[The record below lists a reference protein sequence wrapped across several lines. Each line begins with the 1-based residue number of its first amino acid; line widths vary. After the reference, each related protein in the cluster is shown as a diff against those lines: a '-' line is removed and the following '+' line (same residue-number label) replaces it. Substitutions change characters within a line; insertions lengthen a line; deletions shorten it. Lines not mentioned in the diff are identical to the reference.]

1 MVQMIRRQFI
11 TLLGGAAA
19 WPLVAS
25 AQDPAVPLIG
35 FLNSA
40 SPGPFARLVNGKGL
54 DAPFTLGEEI
64 LRSNI
69 KKWCVGSP
77 IQAALESLEAI
88 SLEAPVDVHAIERG
102 TIELP
107 SFEAPVVDNRN
118 MPNINLQHL
127 AAVFL
132 IEGELSF
139 EAAHDF
145 SRFENQKIKAVR
157 DKIVLV
163 ASEGLQNE
171 GGRQAI
177 VTLRDGSGR
186 IRQHRTHHVR
196 GNLGKSDAAKRGR
209 CESS

>member
-1 MVQMIRRQFI
+1 
-11 TLLGGAAA
+11 
-19 WPLVAS
+19 
-25 AQDPAVPLIG
+25 
-35 FLNSA
+35 
-40 SPGPFARLVNGKGL
+40 
-54 DAPFTLGEEI
+54 
-64 LRSNI
+64 
-69 KKWCVGSP
+69 
-77 IQAALESLEAI
+77 
-88 SLEAPVDVHAIERG
+88 
-102 TIELP
+102 
-107 SFEAPVVDNRN
+107 

-177 VTLRDGSGR
+177 VTLRDVSGR